1 MLRAVRA
8 NRSLSLEV
16 QFLLDLLPY
25 VLIAILP
32 LIGAFPGIS
41 SFEIH
46 FLDYL
51 IPSQML
57 LVILG
62 AALLGVAYFMTPK
75 AESKRSQCCTRG
87 FILLFCLM
95 AVWGLVRS
103 VLDNGSV
110 ARSLMQSVW
119 MIAPLLYAFF
129 LVGIMS
135 RRGVR
140 FQSVC
145 ELIVIS
151 AALLSGMLIVYNF
164 IAYDFNIVR
173 DRLYCP
179 GLGPVALGYTNAL
192 VLALALALKGRSFG
206 VLRRLVSISVLV
218 LLLTTLLT
226 GSRGGIYPA
235 IALAIAFYLPTKNAA
250 AMALVGLGIAIVFL
264 AINPVELLLSGRAGN
279 LQSGRYE
286 TWNAA
291 LVVFDEGT
299 SLDKLIGYGAGNV
312 FPFQDWYTAYY
323 DGLIERGSGDGAWNS
338 FSFNGNLM
346 LVEPHNT
353 YIWLLLEGG
362 IVGLV
367 SFVAIIVTF
376 IKRCKAKG
384 SRLRFPIVALTF
396 TVLCVFDAVLLA
408 NAASAFWW
416 TVLSV
421 SYAASIDLEVV
432 ER

>member
-1 MLRAVRA
+1 MLRVVRA

-16 QFLLDLLPY
+16 QSLLDLLPY
-25 VLIAILP
+25 ALIAILP

-46 FLDYL
+46 FLGYL

-62 AALLGVAYFMTPK
+62 AILLGAAYFMNPR
-75 AESKRSQCCTRG
+75 AENERSRCCTRG
-87 FILLFCLM
+87 FIVLFCVM
-95 AVWGLVRS
+95 AGWGLVRS
-103 VLDNGSV
+103 ALDDGSV
-110 ARSLMQSVW
+110 ARSLMQSAW
-119 MIAPLLYAFF
+119 MLAPLLYAFF
-129 LVGIMS
+129 LVGIMI

-145 ELIVIS
+145 ELIVVS
-151 AALLSGMLIVYNF
+151 AALLSGVLIIYNF
-164 IAYDFNIVR
+164 IAYDFNIMR

-192 VLALALALKGRSFG
+192 VLALAFTLKGRSFG

-235 IALAIAFYLPTKNAA
+235 VVLTIAFYLPTKNAA
-250 AMALVGLGIAIVFL
+250 AMALVGLGIAVVFL
-264 AINPVELLLSGRAGN
+264 AINPVELFLSGRVGN

-286 TWNAA
+286 TWTTA

-299 SLDKLIGYGAGNV
+299 PLDKLIGYGAGNV

-323 DGLIERGSGDGAWNS
+323 DGLIERGNGDGAWNS
-338 FSFNGNLM
+338 FSFNGNSM

-362 IVGLV
+362 IVGLGF
-367 SFVAIIVTF
+367 FVAIIAAL
-376 IKRCKAKG
+376 IKRCKPKG
-384 SRLRFPIVALTF
+384 SRLRFSMLALTF
-396 TVLCVFDAVLLA
+396 AVLCVFDAVLLA

-416 TVLSV
+416 AVLSV